1 MHQRVAAINDLS
13 GLGRC
18 SLTVDIAVLAA
29 MGIEACPL
37 PTAVLTSQTG
47 YPGYHCVPFTK
58 QMCNYTEH
66 WQELQVSFQG
76 ILSGYL
82 VTPDAATQVQDFLEK
97 FHKPGVL
104 YLCDPV
110 LGDNGKAYR
119 GFTDASIQAVRH
131 LAFQADLLTPNLTEF
146 CILTDTEMDS
156 LKKLGQ
162 ENPEELYRLLQYR
175 SYLFKDQALVITG
188 IPIKERDQQLLVN
201 LIIDHAK
208 TPVAIPSPH
217 LGGSYSG
224 TGDLFAA
231 VLMGSQL
238 QKRNLEQG
246 VRLAGELIVRGI
258 ADAQKEHTPCN
269 DGINYEPYL
278 NLLSPSSLQ
287 TMGQR
292 GTCQAQK

>member
-18 SLTVDIAVLAA
+18 SLTVDIAILAA

-47 YPGYHCVPFTK
+47 YPGYRCVPFTK
-58 QMCNYTEH
+58 QMYRYTEH
-66 WQELQVSFQG
+66 WRELQVSFQG

-82 VTPDAATQVQDFLEK
+82 ATPDAAAQVQVFLER
-97 FHKPGVL
+97 FHTPGVL

-119 GFTDASIQAVRH
+119 GFTPASIQAVRQ
-131 LAFQADLLTPNLTEF
+131 LAFQADILTPNLTEF
-146 CILTDTEMDS
+146 CILTDTELDP

-162 ENPEELYRLLQYR
+162 EDPEELYHLLKDR
-175 SYLFKDQALVITG
+175 AYLFKDQALIITG
-188 IPIKERDQQLLVN
+188 IPIKIRDQQLLAN
-201 LIIDHAK
+201 LIIDHTK
-208 TPVAIPSPH
+208 RLVAIPSPR
-217 LGGSYSG
+217 LEGSYSG
-224 TGDLFAA
+224 TGDIFAA
-231 VLMGSQL
+231 ILMGSQL

-246 VRLAGELIVRGI
+246 VHLAGELIVKGI
-258 ADAQKEHTPCN
+258 ADAQKEQTPCN

-278 NLLSPSSLQ
+278 GLLSPSSFQ
-287 TMGQR
+287 TLVP
-292 GTCQAQK
+292 KKS